1 MRCPECNGRG
11 ETIYFVETERDEY
24 SITIE
29 QRQGVCRTCNG
40 SGEKPM
46 TNADRIRA
54 MNDEELAKI
63 LNAFTGYFNVCN
75 RSIEDVNCEDC
86 ELYELCGLGEG
97 KALNW
102 LQQPAEGE

>member
-40 SGEKPM
+40 SGEKPK
-46 TNADRIRA
+46 TNADRIRE
-54 MNDEELAKI
+54 MSDEELE
-63 LNAFTGYFNVCN
+63 AFL
-75 RSIEDVNCEDC
+75 IEVDLERAGSPFIT
-86 ELYELCGLGEG
+86 EWG
-97 KALNW
+97 KW
-102 LQQPAEGE
+102 LKQPAEGE